1 MKLKI
6 TKLHDNLES
15 DTTNKIS
22 TPRSKKNRK
31 VIENVP
37 ANDSLIKIEVNQ
49 DLNCNSKSN
58 LERDDRSTEI
68 SSTLSSNH
76 SIKSENRLNLTKSK
90 SCNDENSKNC
100 NNGIKTGKKYILIGI
115 KLRTEIEDFLSNTNI
130 LNRIQFQTVRRIGT
144 LTIEER
150 RIKIE
155 KYLQKRK
162 KRTWNKKISY
172 DCRKKVADSILRIKG
187 RFVTKEQ
194 AVAMLGDDG
203 IYDLDKISSSDIK
216 NLLILKFDSSITKKK
231 DIDSLNNDKSK
242 SIDNNINEGR
252 KSDFKEETIAQN
264 EENKADILIESEK
277 N

>member
-6 TKLHDNLES
+6 TKLHDSFEGDS
-15 DTTNKIS
+15 PNKIA
-22 TPRSKKNRK
+22 TPKSKKSIK
-31 VIENVP
+31 VIENVS
-37 ANDSLIKIEVNQ
+37 ATDSLTKIEVNQ

-68 SSTLSSNH
+68 LSTLSSNH
-76 SIKSENRLNLTKSK
+76 SIKSENQLNLTKSK
-90 SCNDENSKNC
+90 SFNVENSKNFD
-100 NNGIKTGKKYILIGI
+100 NRKKTGKKDILIGI
-115 KLRTEIEDFLSNTNI
+115 KLSIEIEDFLNNTNI
-130 LNRIQFQTVRRIGT
+130 LNPIQFPARKIGT

-150 RIKIE
+150 KIKIE

-172 DCRKKVADSILRIKG
+172 DCRKKVADSRLRIKG

-216 NLLILKFDSSITKKK
+216 NLLILKFGSSITKKK
-231 DIDSLNNDKSK
+231 DINNLNNYETK
-242 SIDNNINEGR
+242 SINNNISER
-252 KSDFKEETIAQN
+252 KKSDFKEETIVEN
-264 EENKADILIESEK
+264 EKMIDILIESEK
-277 N
+277 LEL